1 MKENG
6 KYHNLRDWA
15 FIVGLILFLTSACAT
30 KRYWGPTMG
39 RSADSQFTPVDAL
52 EKALKTA
59 SFERFRGKT
68 VSIEVYSL
76 TERTGEES
84 PEERFLRSWLGEKLA
99 SQGAQI
105 VNSGNPCDL
114 ILDVKARVFGIHQT
128 RRDFI
133 PLVYMEI
140 TEGIVDLHLTTYES
154 DSGQILHTEDLKGEA
169 KYREDYILY
178 MFGPIKSYK

>member
-1 MKENG
+1 MRHKKVLG
-6 KYHNLRDWA
+6 TYH
-15 FIVGLILFLTSACAT
+15 
-30 KRYWGPTMG
+30 GPIG
-39 RSADSQFTPVDAL
+39 GFSVYPVDAL

-68 VSIEVYSL
+68 VWIEVYSL

-84 PEERFLRSWLGEKLA
+84 PEERFLRSWLAEKLA

-105 VNSGNPCDL
+105 ANSGNHCDV

-140 TEGIVDLHLTTYES
+140 TEGIVDLHLTTYEIE
-154 DSGQILHTEDLKGEA
+154 SGKILHTEDLKGGV
-169 KYREDYILY
+169 KYREYYILY
-178 MFGPIKSYK
+178 MFGPIKSIK